1 MPQTALSANSRPEA
15 LRPGP
20 HTLAGESRILFA
32 LMGFVGEVLVDLDV
46 PVGRARDL
54 FTLAM
59 YDRAEKRYRTSTR
72 VSLAF
77 DTALRT
83 VKKIKKKFR
92 DGGVE
97 EGEGPLFNLRRKVY
111 FMLLDRE
118 MDVDEIAREMPVNY
132 EVNYARLSLETLME
146 QGLVEELDHGRGQ
159 ITYRA
164 VIPEGYVNFFREDH
178 EAVLEGFER
187 FLIALRKV
195 VDQRLL
201 KGNSRTALARGFV
214 ARVRPEDAE
223 ELVDDL
229 RAAMVRTLMEYE
241 RRAGGLEDHEAQE
254 MEILVGV
261 APG

>member
-1 MPQTALSANSRPEA
+1 
-15 LRPGP
+15 
-20 HTLAGESRILFA
+20 
-32 LMGFVGEVLVDLDV
+32 
-46 PVGRARDL
+46 
-54 FTLAM
+54 
-59 YDRAEKRYRTSTR
+59 
-72 VSLAF
+72 
-77 DTALRT
+77 
-83 VKKIKKKFR
+83 
-92 DGGVE
+92 
-97 EGEGPLFNLRRKVY
+97 
-111 FMLLDRE
+111 